1 MFLNL
6 PQNFKSK
13 SLVISALFLSSAVLL
28 TSNANAQVYCQN
40 EAIIFSENFGT
51 GTTVVSSPD
60 VINVTYSATG
70 GLADG
75 QYRIVN
81 NTEQRAE
88 WHNAPNHTPGDPAGR
103 MLVVNGNGE
112 DFYTKTLTNAGNFTS
127 GNYAASLYLMNV
139 NEIDVCGP
147 SALLPT
153 ITFNI
158 EYSTTLNGN
167 NFNLLQTVTATSVP
181 KTLTPV
187 WIQLGGVFNVT
198 MPNIKRLR
206 ITLNNG
212 TAPGCGND
220 FAIDDV
226 QIATC
231 PDGAPLPVQF
241 LGINA
246 VQKGS
251 GVNVSW
257 STSFEQNNQYFNV
270 ERSTNGTTWE
280 TINTV
285 ASKGNSNIVV
295 NYSAYDAKPNSGI
308 NLYRIKQFDL
318 DGRVSTSS
326 VVKIKV
332 NIDKTTANVLANPF
346 INDIIVDFSSKSNE
360 MVSVRLLDITGKLIF
375 AENLKVNSGSSRVQ
389 LSKAAQLNSGMY
401 ILSIADADGN
411 IILNNKLIKR

>member
-1 MFLNL
+1 MFSTL
-6 PQNFKSK
+6 PQSFKSK
-13 SLVISALFLSSAVLL
+13 SLVISAICIISAVFLSS
-28 TSNANAQVYCQN
+28 NATAQIYCQN
-40 EAIIFSENFGT
+40 ESIIFSENFGT
-51 GTTVVSSPD
+51 GSSVTSSPD
-60 VINVTYSATG
+60 VFNLTFAATG
-70 GLADG
+70 YLNDG
-75 QYRIVN
+75 FYRVVD
-81 NTEQRAE
+81 NTEQRGE
-88 WHNAPNHTPGDPAGR
+88 WHNAPNHTPGDPAGK

-112 DFYTKTLTNAGNFTS
+112 DFYTRTLTNAGNFTP

-147 SALLPT
+147 AALLPS
-153 ITFNI
+153 ITFI
-158 EYSTTLNGN
+158 VEYSTTLTGGTWTP
-167 NFNLLQTVTATSVP
+167 LSSVTASSVP
-181 KTLTPV
+181 KTLNPQ
-187 WIQLGGVFNVT
+187 WNQLGSIFNVT

-220 FAIDDV
+220 FAIDDIQV
-226 QIATC
+226 ATC
-231 PDGAPLPVQF
+231 PEGAPLPVQF

-246 VQKGS
+246 SLKGS

-270 ERSTNGTTWE
+270 ERSTNGSTWE

-285 ASKGNSNIVV
+285 ASKGNSSVVV
-295 NYSAYDAKPNSGI
+295 NYSAYDAKPNSGV
-308 NLYRIKQFDL
+308 NLYRVKQFDL

-326 VVKIKV
+326 IAKIKV

-346 INDIIVDFSSKSNE
+346 INDIVVDFSTKNAE

-375 AENLKVNSGSSRVQ
+375 ADNLKVNSGSSRIQ

-401 ILSIADADGN
+401 ILSIADAEGN
-411 IILNNKLIKR
+411 TILNTKLIKR